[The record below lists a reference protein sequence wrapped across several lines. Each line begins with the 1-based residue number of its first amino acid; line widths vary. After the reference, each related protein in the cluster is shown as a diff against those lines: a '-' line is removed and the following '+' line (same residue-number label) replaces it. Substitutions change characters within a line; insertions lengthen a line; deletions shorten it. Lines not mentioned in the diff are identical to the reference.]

1 MNGMSKMD
9 LVLVLNSE
17 LTSNKTVCLIKGR
30 PFLGGFYRL
39 KKSGDSR
46 FFVVLVSQNGGFGGF
61 LF

>member
-30 PFLGGFYRL
+30 PFLGGFFMEFCFMYNV
-39 KKSGDSR
+39 
-46 FFVVLVSQNGGFGGF
+46 FMI
-61 LF
+61 